1 MLSIGQV
8 CLRQQTKRPFV
19 DLSYVTC
26 EYSKMTDSGLAKAVQ
41 RNFQSSMTEHYRS
54 HLDGT
59 NINKTSMLTTD
70 YLNHFSGVL
79 MLIEMLPADP
89 EGFAA
94 DVLEWSPM
102 TYEEHFEVTGFRD
115 KELAIKAYEHAP
127 SDVRSAFDEVVNQLN
142 DTLVDVLNKV
152 QTSVETKQT
161 EELAH
166 FCSEITPGVRDLI
179 GKAADIVND
188 GTTNVVELAMAA
200 EEELV
205 DDVQNEIDA
214 LFD

>member
-1 MLSIGQV
+1 
-8 CLRQQTKRPFV
+8 
-19 DLSYVTC
+19 
-26 EYSKMTDSGLAKAVQ
+26 MTDNGLAKVVQ

-79 MLIEMLPADP
+79 MLIEMLPVDP
-89 EGFAA
+89 EGLAE

-127 SDVRSAFDEVVNQLN
+127 SDVRAAFDEVVNQLN
-142 DTLVDVLNKV
+142 DTLVDVLERV
-152 QTSVETKQT
+152 QTSVETKET
-161 EELAH
+161 EQLSQ

-179 GKAADIVND
+179 SKAADIVND
-188 GTTNVVELAMAA
+188 GTTNVVELAQASDEVMAEDA
-200 EEELV
+200 
-205 DDVQNEIDA
+205 QHEIDA

>member
-1 MLSIGQV
+1 
-8 CLRQQTKRPFV
+8 
-19 DLSYVTC
+19 
-26 EYSKMTDSGLAKAVQ
+26 MTDKGFAVAVQ

-79 MLIEMLPADP
+79 MLIEMLPVDP
-89 EGFAA
+89 EGLAE
-94 DVLEWSPM
+94 DVLCWSPM
-102 TYEEHFEVTGFRD
+102 TYEQHFEVTGFRD

-127 SDVRSAFDEVVNQLN
+127 KDVRLAFDEVVNQLN
-142 DTLVDVLNKV
+142 DTLVDVLGRVQSSVDNK
-152 QTSVETKQT
+152 ETT
-161 EELAH
+161 ELAH

-179 GKAADIVND
+179 SKAADIVND
-188 GTTNVVELAMAA
+188 GTSNVVELVASADD
-200 EEELV
+200 EFV
-205 DDVQNEIDA
+205 DDMQGEIDA

>member
-1 MLSIGQV
+1 
-8 CLRQQTKRPFV
+8 
-19 DLSYVTC
+19 
-26 EYSKMTDSGLAKAVQ
+26 MTDNGLAQVVQ

-79 MLIEMLPADP
+79 MLIEMLPVDP
-89 EGFAA
+89 EGLAE

-127 SDVRSAFDEVVNQLN
+127 RDIRSAFDDVVNQLN
-142 DTLVDVLNKV
+142 DTLVDVLERV
-152 QTSVETKQT
+152 QHSVETKQT
-161 EELAH
+161 ENLSQ

-188 GTTNVVELAMAA
+188 GTTNVVELAQAC
-200 EEELV
+200 EEQMS
-205 DDVQNEIDA
+205 DDAQNEIDA